1 MALKHRKNYN
11 SFATPFFVDLDD
23 FPLAKDDKRRTRSY
37 LKDEMKCWQCG
48 KNYENRFKSLKEN
61 LATEFE
67 EWKRE

>member
-1 MALKHRKNYN
+1 
-11 SFATPFFVDLDD
+11 VDLDD
-23 FPLAKDDKRRTRSY
+23 FPLAKDDKRRARSY